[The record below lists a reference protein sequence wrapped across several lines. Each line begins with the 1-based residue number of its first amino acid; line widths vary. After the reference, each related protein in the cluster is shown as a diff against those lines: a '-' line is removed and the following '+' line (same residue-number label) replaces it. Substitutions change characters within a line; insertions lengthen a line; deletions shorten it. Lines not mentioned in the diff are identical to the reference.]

1 MVRTNEK
8 AVGVLLV
15 LVLLVLRA
23 RASRVIALDSAF
35 NSERTLV
42 YRAEEVRVFDPGRRR
57 SYEED
62 IRALLIDDN

>member
-1 MVRTNEK
+1 MK
-8 AVGVLLV
+8 KSSGGASCSCSSCFFCAG
-15 LVLLVLRA
+15 A

>member
-1 MVRTNEK
+1 MK
-8 AVGVLLV
+8 KSSGGASCSCFFCAG
-15 LVLLVLRA
+15 A
-23 RASRVIALDSAF
+23 HASRVIALDFAF

>member
-1 MVRTNEK
+1 MKSSGGASCSSSCCFSAQARVHRT
-8 AVGVLLV
+8 
-15 LVLLVLRA
+15 
-23 RASRVIALDSAF
+23 SIDSAF